1 LAGSGHCQAI
11 NLQITEWLPGRELNL
26 KLSDW
31 ASIGEIVSSLAV
43 VVTLVFL
50 IFGIQENTDATRAD
64 TYDRNLESLIQ
75 LRLQA
80 AQDEGL
86 STLIGVY
93 MNGDTRELD
102 GVDRTRLLLWVSAMW
117 GVLEKAYFANEYG
130 TMGPAEWERFATQI
144 CLSRARVAD
153 DTFWAALESLF
164 SEQFR
169 NYVADKCSQ

>member
-1 LAGSGHCQAI
+1 M
-11 NLQITEWLPGRELNL
+11 
-26 KLSDW
+26 
-31 ASIGEIVSSLAV
+31 SSLAV

-50 IFGIQENTDATRAD
+50 IFGLQENTDATRAG

-86 STLIGVY
+86 SALVGIY
-93 MNGDTRELD
+93 LDGDTRELKSS
-102 GVDRTRLLLWVSAMW
+102 DRTRLFMWVSALW

-144 CLSRARVAD
+144 CLSRARITD
-153 DTFWAALESLF
+153 DTFWAGLESLF

-169 NYVADKCSQ
+169 DYVADNCSQ